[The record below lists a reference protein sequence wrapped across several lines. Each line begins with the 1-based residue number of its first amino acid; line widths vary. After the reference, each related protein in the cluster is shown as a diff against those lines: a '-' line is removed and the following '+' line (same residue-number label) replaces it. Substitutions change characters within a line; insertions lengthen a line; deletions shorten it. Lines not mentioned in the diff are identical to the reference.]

1 MRCQQCQAEAPRGAS
16 YCHSCGQQLQPRC
29 ATCDTLNPAG
39 SNFCFSC
46 GNRLAHE
53 ETPFSTQSAAE
64 AATAAPSAPV
74 CPRCYESNE
83 PDSAYCFAC
92 GLPLDDEAV
101 PANTHFGQIP
111 AFSVGR
117 PAGFWIRVLAYI
129 IDGILLTALFAL
141 VWPILSGEAITDYW
155 QSTDVFAAGDF
166 FSLALNLVY
175 YTGAIAIWSTTL
187 GKRPFRLYV
196 VRTDGS
202 RVSPGRALAR
212 YLAYFLSAFTLGIG
226 FIMVGLRQDK
236 RGLHDLVC
244 DTVVIQR

>member
-1 MRCQQCQAEAPRGAS
+1 MRCQQCQAESSPGAR

-46 GNRLAHE
+46 GSRLAAE
-53 ETPFSTQSAAE
+53 ERSSSTETAAE
-64 AATAAPSAPV
+64 FATTAPNAPV
-74 CPRCYESNE
+74 CLRCYERNE
-83 PDSAYCFAC
+83 PGSAYCYAC
-92 GLPLDDEAV
+92 GLPLDDGVSPVNAR
-101 PANTHFGQIP
+101 AGHIA
-111 AFSVGR
+111 AFALGR

-129 IDGILLTALFAL
+129 MDGILLTVAFAL
-141 VWPILSGEAITDYW
+141 VWPIISGEAITDYW
-155 QSTDVFAAGDF
+155 QSTDAFAAGDF

-202 RVSPGRALAR
+202 RVSAARALAR